1 MASKWSKRFLKMAE
15 LVSTWSK
22 DPSTQVGCVIVDKD
36 KKVLSLGYN
45 GLPKGVDDS
54 DEILHNRD
62 KKYKVVIHAEVNAV
76 LNAKSSLQN
85 STIYLTHPPC
95 SNCMSVLIQS
105 GISKVICIKP
115 SDDIKERYKDS
126 YALSEMMRYSVGM
139 TYIEFDKNIL
149 KDD

>member
-1 MASKWSKRFLKMAE
+1 MAE